1 MAIGLN
7 IGPAVYPSVGAA
19 TLAVAADYADLRMSR
34 FIPQVENGVALG
46 LAAILADVFNLA
58 PDGTVAGQM
67 LDGARDGAVY
77 GIVQSFAT
85 NQLLATA
92 PPPAPAAPAAP
103 ATPVAAAQ
111 AAGNAAT
118 LTSAIPAANA
128 SAALDTQSAGY

>member
-19 TLAVAADYADLRMSR
+19 TLAVAADYADLRMNR

-46 LAAILADVFNLA
+46 LAAILADVFNVA

-77 GIVQSFAT
+77 GIVQSYAT
-85 NQLLATA
+85 QHLLAAA
-92 PPPAPAAPAAP
+92 PPPAPAAPAP

-111 AAGNAAT
+111 ATGGAAT